1 MAENAWKEGTL
12 MILRY
17 LPKEHRWNIS
27 GMTDVTHWMPMPE
40 MPEKKG
46 EIT

>member
-1 MAENAWKEGTL
+1 MIENAWKYGTL

-17 LPKEHRWNIS
+17 LPKEHRWDIS

-40 MPEKKG
+40 LPEMEDG
-46 EIT
+46 